1 MTLNLNRKTLFL
13 LLLQIQCL
21 LHYTCLRISAIQ
33 LYTKQLLKPNF
44 SKWGI
49 TTSRY
54 EIKYRTAKT
63 NSNGS
68 RNILDPRK
76 EWDDC
81 WHPNIFW
88 QAVPSK
94 KTEEGI
100 LLIYSEEKKEPFL
113 KFIDSKVPLYLWKF
127 APSLRKTSLMVLTV
141 CWCSE
146 KQLWENHPFLKDMLC
161 MWHPY

>member
-1 MTLNLNRKTLFL
+1 MSRWSPYESPKRYIRSWFQPRKRNRLDNLFRSIQTLFAKNINSEVPFCNPKWIGFVLMTLNLNRKTLFL

-68 RNILDPRK
+68 RNILDPVR
-76 EWDDC
+76 
-81 WHPNIFW
+81 
-88 QAVPSK
+88 
-94 KTEEGI
+94 
-100 LLIYSEEKKEPFL
+100 SEMIADIRTSFDKQFH
-113 KFIDSKVPLYLWKF
+113 
-127 APSLRKTSLMVLTV
+127 LRKQQK
-141 CWCSE
+141 E
-146 KQLWENHPFLKDMLC
+146 FF
-161 MWHPY
+161 